1 MRPVLSE
8 SARCSHEVRSPAHQN
23 VSSLR
28 SLRNTENVHVGPYTW
43 GVQVVRYPNFFLGNG
58 SR

>member
-1 MRPVLSE
+1 MDLPE
-8 SARCSHEVRSPAHQN
+8 SVKKALGHDTSNEELKLGWKCAKVKRIAQTKKC
-23 VSSLR
+23 
-28 SLRNTENVHVGPYTW
+28 YTW